1 MAEKQTLQI
10 VSLLL
15 MCALGVPLQ
24 IFSTNTKI
32 NITKNMPFYVLTLII
47 REGFI
52 YIWNLGQIYRHLRS
66 SPNTRVSSNQKGQIE
81 SDSTQ
86 KHYSNSRSRFWLVKA
101 GRHLPHLDSWT
112 KCNFHLTGV
121 VMLCGE
127 VPEKAPDGSFPWQ
140 SCGRG
145 GHHHCQRTVHSSLL
159 VLFSV
164 FLLPSLST
172 PCSL

>member
-52 YIWNLGQIYRHLRS
+52 YIHLKFGS
-66 SPNTRVSSNQKGQIE
+66 DLQTLEEFSKHQSQQQSKG
-81 SDSTQ
+81 SD
-86 KHYSNSRSRFWLVKA
+86 
-101 GRHLPHLDSWT
+101 
-112 KCNFHLTGV
+112 
-121 VMLCGE
+121 
-127 VPEKAPDGSFPWQ
+127 
-140 SCGRG
+140 
-145 GHHHCQRTVHSSLL
+145 
-159 VLFSV
+159 
-164 FLLPSLST
+164 
-172 PCSL
+172 